1 MLRKRLE
8 NGIYHV
14 QMYKNGNVFLIPFDF
29 GSLRETPVNKGLPLH
44 RNVPN
49 VPNEQL
55 FIY

>member
-1 MLRKRLE
+1 MK

>member
-1 MLRKRLE
+1 MK

-14 QMYKNGNVFLIPFDF
+14 LMYKNGNVFLIPFDF
-29 GSLRETPVNKGLPLH
+29 GSLRETPINNGLPLQC
-44 RNVPN
+44 NVQN